1 MADFRRNNRLNRD
14 RMNCGNVRS
23 GSGNSRLGRNNDRRR
38 SSRELHGGE
47 CLTLRIEK
55 MVQGGE
61 GMARLEDGRVC
72 FVAGALPGELCK
84 VHLTFQKKDF
94 SRGRVV
100 EVIEP
105 SPDRVK
111 PLCPLYGKCGGC
123 SLQHLASEKQA
134 EYLEKVERENFRRL
148 AHAELPED
156 FVIHTGDAWGYRN
169 RARVV
174 FRGNVGGCG
183 GNSGGDTDSAN
194 RDGLANRSGSV
205 NGARFGFR
213 GEESNNIVPFENCPV
228 LTDALNEFLRG
239 PAAALISE
247 GLAGGS
253 KNASGRG
260 DSRRLP
266 RELDVNIFDN
276 GKGEISFYYPGMRK
290 SDFDDH
296 AISVVEIAGRQ
307 IEADASVF
315 FQSNLGLLPE
325 LVEAVRKAVDDG
337 LASGKATNDW
347 LIDLFSGVG
356 FFACILQDKF
366 KKITTVERE
375 EGCLKHAKV
384 NLSKPCEEIPASAGM
399 TKCSSAGMTNSVEN
413 VSASAEDWLVENVV
427 DVPATLIVDPPRT
440 GLPKEALTAI
450 VKSSVNRLIYVS
462 CDPVTLARDY
472 AKFTEDI
479 QKPCVILL
487 DELSRAPLSAN
498 NILLPC
504 LDSRRELPVDIAGGN
519 GMRNIKVHPDCVF
532 IATANIGAEYTG
544 TTQMDRALVD
554 RFFMQEIE
562 YMDADNE
569 AKVLSKR
576 CGIEVSDAKII
587 VETARTLRNLFSKGE
602 ISSTLSTRE
611 TLGAGRMVADGWS
624 VLESMERC
632 FLPFYE
638 GTKTEGERGVVY
650 KTFLRH

>member
-1 MADFRRNNRLNRD
+1 MADFRRNNRLNWD
-14 RMNCGNVRS
+14 RMNCGKVCS

-38 SSRELHGGE
+38 SRRELHGGE

-61 GMARLEDGRVC
+61 GLARLDDGRVC
-72 FVAGALPGELCK
+72 FIAGALPGELCK

-100 EVIEP
+100 EVIEA

-111 PLCPLYGKCGGC
+111 PRCMLYGKCGGC

-156 FVIHTGDAWGYRN
+156 FVIHTGGAWGYRN

-174 FRGNVGGCG
+174 FRGSNRVAVPV
-183 GNSGGDTDSAN
+183 NRSADSA
-194 RDGLANRSGSV
+194 AHEGS
-205 NGARFGFR
+205 AKRTAFGFR

-228 LTDALNEFLRG
+228 LTGALNDFLSG
-239 PAAALISE
+239 PAAELIKS
-247 GLAGGS
+247 GS
-253 KNASGRG
+253 H
-260 DSRRLP
+260 
-266 RELDVNIFDN
+266 ELDVNIFDN

-290 SDFDDH
+290 SEFDAH
-296 AISVVEIAGRQ
+296 AVSHVEIAGRK

-384 NLSKPCEEIPASAGM
+384 NLSVSAAAR
-399 TKCSSAGMTNSVEN
+399 TAESRSPVIEN
-413 VSASAEDWLVENVV
+413 VSAPAEDWLLENVV

-440 GLPKEALTAI
+440 GLPKEALEAI
-450 VKSSVNRLIYVS
+450 IKSSVNRLIYVS

-472 AKFTEDI
+472 AKFAEAGFALSHAEGFAFYPQTPHLEMMF
-479 QKPCVILL
+479 V
-487 DELSRAPLSAN
+487 LSR
-498 NILLPC
+498 
-504 LDSRRELPVDIAGGN
+504 
-519 GMRNIKVHPDCVF
+519 
-532 IATANIGAEYTG
+532 
-544 TTQMDRALVD
+544 
-554 RFFMQEIE
+554 
-562 YMDADNE
+562 
-569 AKVLSKR
+569 
-576 CGIEVSDAKII
+576 
-587 VETARTLRNLFSKGE
+587 
-602 ISSTLSTRE
+602 
-611 TLGAGRMVADGWS
+611 
-624 VLESMERC
+624 
-632 FLPFYE
+632 
-638 GTKTEGERGVVY
+638 
-650 KTFLRH
+650 

>member
-84 VHLTFQKKDF
+84 VRLTFQKKDF
-94 SRGRVV
+94 TKGRVV

-111 PLCPLYGKCGGC
+111 PRCMLYGKCGGC

-174 FRGNVGGCG
+174 FRGSNRVAVPV
-183 GNSGGDTDSAN
+183 NRSADSAT
-194 RDGLANRSGSV
+194 LEGS
-205 NGARFGFR
+205 AKRTAFGFR

-253 KNASGRG
+253 NGKLSSR
-260 DSRRLP
+260 DDFRRLP

-290 SDFDDH
+290 SEFDAH
-296 AISVVEIAGRQ
+296 AVSHVEIAGRQ

-325 LVEAVRKAVDDG
+325 LVDAVRKAVDDG

-375 EGCLKHAKV
+375 EGCLKHAEA
-384 NLSKPCEEIPASAGM
+384 NLSVSAAAR
-399 TKCSSAGMTNSVEN
+399 TAESRSPVIEN
-413 VSASAEDWLVENVV
+413 VSAPAEDWLLENVV

-440 GLPKEALTAI
+440 GLPKEALEAI
-450 VKSSVNRLIYVS
+450 IKSSVNRLIYVS

-472 AKFTEDI
+472 AKFAEAGFALSHAEGFAFYPQTPHLEMMF
-479 QKPCVILL
+479 V
-487 DELSRAPLSAN
+487 LSR
-498 NILLPC
+498 
-504 LDSRRELPVDIAGGN
+504 
-519 GMRNIKVHPDCVF
+519 
-532 IATANIGAEYTG
+532 
-544 TTQMDRALVD
+544 
-554 RFFMQEIE
+554 
-562 YMDADNE
+562 
-569 AKVLSKR
+569 
-576 CGIEVSDAKII
+576 
-587 VETARTLRNLFSKGE
+587 
-602 ISSTLSTRE
+602 
-611 TLGAGRMVADGWS
+611 
-624 VLESMERC
+624 
-632 FLPFYE
+632 
-638 GTKTEGERGVVY
+638 
-650 KTFLRH
+650 

>member
-1 MADFRRNNRLNRD
+1 MADFRRNNRFKGNGSSFKGPRLNH
-14 RMNCGNVRS
+14 
-23 GSGNSRLGRNNDRRR
+23 NNDRRDGR
-38 SSRELHGGE
+38 REPGRQQGGE
-47 CLTLRIEK
+47 CFTLRIEK

-84 VHLTFQKKDF
+84 VRLTFQKKDF
-94 SRGRVV
+94 TKGRVV

-156 FVIHTGDAWGYRN
+156 FVIHTGNAWGYRN

-174 FRGNVGGCG
+174 FRGGSNR
-183 GNSGGDTDSAN
+183 SADSATLE
-194 RDGLANRSGSV
+194 GSANC
-205 NGARFGFR
+205 ARFGFR
-213 GEESNNIVPFENCPV
+213 GEESNNIIPFENCPV

-239 PAAALISE
+239 PAAKLISD
-247 GLAGGS
+247 GLAG
-253 KNASGRG
+253 GRG

-276 GKGEISFYYPGMRK
+276 GKGEVSFYYPGMRK
-290 SDFDDH
+290 SDFDKY
-296 AISVVEIAGRQ
+296 AISVVEIGGRK

-325 LVEAVRKAVDDG
+325 LVNAVRNAVDEG
-337 LASGKATNDW
+337 LVSGKATNDW

-384 NLSKPCEEIPASAGM
+384 NLSKQRGEIPAF
-399 TKCSSAGMTNSVEN
+399 AGMTNCDLAAMPNASEIPAESRVPEIEN
-413 VSASAEDWLVENVV
+413 ISAPAEDWLLENVV

-440 GLPKEALTAI
+440 GLPKEALSAI

-472 AKFTEDI
+472 AKFAEAGFALSHAEGFAFYPQTPHLEMMF
-479 QKPCVILL
+479 VL
-487 DELSRAPLSAN
+487 DR
-498 NILLPC
+498 
-504 LDSRRELPVDIAGGN
+504 
-519 GMRNIKVHPDCVF
+519 
-532 IATANIGAEYTG
+532 
-544 TTQMDRALVD
+544 
-554 RFFMQEIE
+554 
-562 YMDADNE
+562 
-569 AKVLSKR
+569 
-576 CGIEVSDAKII
+576 
-587 VETARTLRNLFSKGE
+587 
-602 ISSTLSTRE
+602 
-611 TLGAGRMVADGWS
+611 
-624 VLESMERC
+624 
-632 FLPFYE
+632 
-638 GTKTEGERGVVY
+638 
-650 KTFLRH
+650 